1 MKDAEVMRKK
11 QSSHLSIAVD
21 NTELQIKT
29 ADNNPFIRTENLS
42 IFYNGKTAVKNVSAS
57 VSANSITA
65 LIGPSGSGKSSFLHA
80 LNRMTDLFQ
89 GCRVTGSVYLGDSDI
104 LSPATDVTWL
114 RKKIGLIFQKPNP
127 FPLSI
132 RENIALPISEHGVKD
147 KYHMDDIIENVL
159 RDVGLWNE
167 VKDRLKSP
175 ALSLSGGQQQRLCI
189 ARALSLEPDA
199 LLLDEPCSSLDP
211 ISGGVIEDLIKDF
224 RGRSSVLL
232 ATHNLAQARRI
243 SDFTA
248 LFWFAGGSGRLI
260 EYGETGEFFTSPK
273 NELTASYLEGIRG

>member
-1 MKDAEVMRKK
+1 
-11 QSSHLSIAVD
+11 
-21 NTELQIKT
+21 
-29 ADNNPFIRTENLS
+29 
-42 IFYNGKTAVKNVSAS
+42 
-57 VSANSITA
+57 
-65 LIGPSGSGKSSFLHA
+65 
-80 LNRMTDLFQ
+80 MTDLFQ
-89 GCRVTGSVYLGDSDI
+89 GCSVTGSIYLGDSDI

-114 RKKIGLIFQKPNP
+114 RKTIGLIFQKPNP

-132 RENIALPISEHGVKD
+132 RENIALPLSEHGVKD
-147 KYHMDDIIENVL
+147 KYRMDDIIENVL
-159 RDVGLWNE
+159 KDVGLWYE
-167 VKDRLKSP
+167 VKDRLKST

-224 RGRSSVLL
+224 RGRYSVLI

-248 LFWFAGGSGRLI
+248 LFWLSGGSGRLI

-273 NELTASYLEGIRG
+273 KELTASYLEGIRG